1 MPQTISPLA
10 VAEAEA
16 IYQPQRAW
24 RSRMLPVRTL
34 EYHVREWLPPADA
47 PATDAAPLVLL
58 HGWMDVAASWQFVVD
73 AFSAGFVRA
82 RRIIAP
88 DWRGFGLSRP
98 SAPQDRYDFIDHLAD
113 LDHLL
118 DTVAGTQPVDLV
130 GHSMGGNVAMSYAG
144 IRPQRIR
151 RLVNLEGFG
160 SPATRPEQAP
170 ARYARWMDE
179 TRRLREGGMALKTY
193 DSARAVAQRLM
204 KTNPRLPQDKALWL
218 AHHWAA
224 PNAQGRWEI
233 LGDAAHKVT
242 SAQLWR
248 LDEMLALYRAISAPV
263 LSVQASENS
272 LYGWWKER
280 YTLDEYHERIKH
292 ITRCQS
298 TTVPDCGH
306 MLHHDQPLAV
316 ARLIEDFVENVQP

>member
-1 MPQTISPLA
+1 MPQTTASPSCAPVYRPARL
-10 VAEAEA
+10 
-16 IYQPQRAW
+16 W
-24 RSRMLPVRTL
+24 RSRMLTVRTL
-34 EYHVREWLPPADA
+34 QYHVREWLPPDSDA
-47 PATDAAPLVLL
+47 ASAAPLVLL

-73 AFSAGFVRA
+73 ALGADFA
-82 RRIIAP
+82 RQRYIIAP

-98 SAPQDRYDFIDHLAD
+98 PCPQDRYDFSDHLAD

-118 DTVAGTQPVDLV
+118 DQVAGAQPVDLV
-130 GHSMGGNVAMSYAG
+130 GHSMGGNVAMLYAG
-144 IRPQRIR
+144 ARPQRIR

-160 SPATRPEQAP
+160 SPATQAEQAP

-193 DSARAVAQRLM
+193 DSAQAVAQRLM

-218 AHHWAA
+218 AHHWAV

-248 LDEMLALYRAISAPV
+248 LDETLALYRAITAPT
-263 LSVQASENS
+263 LFVQASEDS
-272 LYGWWKER
+272 LYQWWKGR
-280 YTLDEYHERIKH
+280 YTLDEHQRRLQH
-292 ITRCQS
+292 VARCQ
-298 TTVPDCGH
+298 TATVADCAH
-306 MLHHDQPLAV
+306 MLHHDQPAAV
-316 ARLIEDFVENVQP
+316 ARLIEDFVQNEQP

>member
-1 MPQTISPLA
+1 MPQTISSPPASEA
-10 VAEAEA
+10 VYRPA
-16 IYQPQRAW
+16 RLW

-34 EYHVREWLPPADA
+34 EYHVREWLPPGTA
-47 PATDAAPLVLL
+47 PVSDTAVLVLL

-73 AFSAGFVRA
+73 ALGADFVRR

-98 SAPQDRYDFIDHLAD
+98 SSAQDRYDFTDHLAD

-118 DTVAGTQPVDLV
+118 DSVAGTQPVDLV
-130 GHSMGGNVAMSYAG
+130 GHSMGGNVAMCYAG
-144 IRPQRIR
+144 VRPQRIR
-151 RLVNLEGFG
+151 CLINLEGFG

-179 TRRLREGGMALKTY
+179 TRRLREGAMALKTY
-193 DSARAVAQRLM
+193 DSAHAVAQRLM
-204 KTNPRLPQDKALWL
+204 KNNPRLPQDKALWL

-248 LDEMLALYRAISAPV
+248 LDEMLALYRAITAPV

-272 LYGWWKER
+272 LHRWWKDR
-280 YTLDEYHERIKH
+280 YTLDEYHDRLQH
-292 ITRCQS
+292 VARCQS
-298 TTVPDCGH
+298 AVVPDCGH
-306 MLHHDQPLAV
+306 MLHHDQPGAV
-316 ARLIEDFVENVQP
+316 ARLIEDFVQNTQS